1 MEKDHHAR
9 SQVYES
15 GREFPSATE
24 AFEQAGRK
32 CRSLYPKVCQNA
44 IKSCLASI
52 SRAVKSGMTSTVADV
67 PVFAF
72 GEPLSDVDDVT
83 EHVKTILEL
92 RGYSVIT
99 YEGSQAVAICWGPVR
114 SSKRRKGTVE
124 SPLDMKGTSYAPAE
138 TTSTTQGGQYDVGL

>member
-1 MEKDHHAR
+1 MEHNGPGSR
-9 SQVYES
+9 VYES

-32 CRSLYPKVCQNA
+32 CKSLYPKVCQSA

-72 GEPLSDVDDVT
+72 GEPLSHVDDVT

-114 SSKRRKGTVE
+114 TSKRRKCTATSPVDTAGTSFATVE
-124 SPLDMKGTSYAPAE
+124 STMAKPN
-138 TTSTTQGGQYDVGL
+138 GQFDVGL